1 MPPGED
7 HMNTYQII
15 KRSIQWA
22 TRGVS
27 FAGMFLLIPLM
38 LLTSSEVVSR
48 YLWDYPLPGTLE
60 LSSYMLSIFILLG
73 VAYTQQAK
81 GHVKVTM
88 LTTRL
93 PRRVR
98 LALEMLTTLLS
109 IYIVSILAWQGWVVG
124 IEEKAV
130 SDMLRIPQMPFKML
144 VSVAGALLT
153 LELILDLIDSGL
165 ELARNDA

>member
-1 MPPGED
+1 MSA
-7 HMNTYQII
+7 YQSVRGSI
-15 KRSIQWA
+15 KGI

-27 FAGMFLLIPLM
+27 FAGMFLLIPMM
-38 LLTSSEVVSR
+38 LLISTEVVSR
-48 YLWDYPLPGTLE
+48 WLWRQPIPGTLE

-109 IYIVSILAWQGWVVG
+109 LFIICILAWQGWVVG
-124 IEEKAV
+124 LEEKTV
-130 SDMLRIPQMPFKML
+130 SDMLRVPQMPFKLLVAVGGVML
-144 VSVAGALLT
+144 A
-153 LELILDLIDSGL
+153 LELILDIIDSGL
-165 ELARNDA
+165 EFVRNDD

>member
-1 MPPGED
+1 MSA
-7 HMNTYQII
+7 YQSIRGSI
-15 KRSIQWA
+15 KWI

-27 FAGMFLLIPLM
+27 YVGMFLLIPLM
-38 LLTSSEVVSR
+38 LLTSTEVVSR
-48 YLWDYPLPGTLE
+48 YLWSLPLPGTME

-81 GHVKVTM
+81 GHVRVTM

-98 LALEMLTTLLS
+98 LSLEVITTLLS
-109 IYIVSILAWQGWVVG
+109 IFIIAILAWQGWVVG
-124 IEEKAV
+124 MEEKAV

-144 VSVAGALLT
+144 VSVGGFLLA